1 MPSISMLIKPAS
13 SLCNMRCKY
22 CFYHDEAVN
31 RGVISYGIMS
41 TETAE
46 AIIKRAVEESTV
58 SVTFAFQGGE
68 PTIAGL
74 DYFERFCELVKIYN
88 TKNLKVVYAIQT
100 NGIYL
105 NGEKWAEFFYRNHF
119 LVGLS
124 FDGLR
129 SCHDQNRIDCSGH
142 GTASRVIACAAL
154 LNHYKVDY
162 NILTVINASTARHIS
177 KIYAFYKKQGWRYM
191 QFIPCL
197 SLLDDDGKN
206 LFTLSS
212 EAWLEYNLT
221 LFDLWYYDCKAELLS
236 SCPAVISVRHFD
248 DYLRSAAGLRPEA
261 CGTLGICSIQ
271 NVIEA
276 DGSVYPC
283 DFMALDEYKL
293 GNINSNS
300 FRELFESERA
310 QGFIRASCN
319 HSEKCRLC
327 RWYRICMGGCAR
339 MKQKNQYI
347 YCEVNKTFY
356 EYTYARIIELSKL
369 IMRG

>member
-22 CFYHDEAVN
+22 CFYHDEAVS
-31 RGVISYGIMS
+31 RKIMSYGIMS
-41 TETAE
+41 AETTE
-46 AIIKRAVEESTV
+46 ILIKRAVEESAE
-58 SVTFAFQGGE
+58 SITFAFQGGE

-74 DYFERFCELVKIYN
+74 DYYLHFCESVKKYN
-88 TKNLKVVYAIQT
+88 NKNLNINYAIQT
-100 NGIYL
+100 NGIFL
-105 NGEKWAEFFYRNHF
+105 NREKWAEFFHKNHF

-129 SCHDQNRIDCSGH
+129 SCHDLNRIDSSGN
-142 GTASRVIACAAL
+142 GTASGVIACAAMFDK
-154 LNHYKVDY
+154 YKVSY
-162 NILTVINASTARHIS
+162 NILTVVNASTARHIS
-177 KIYAFYKKQGWRYM
+177 KIYAFYKKQGWKYM

-197 SLLDDDGKN
+197 ALNDDNGKKS
-206 LFTLSS
+206 FALSS
-212 EAWLEYNLT
+212 EAWLYFNKT
-221 LFDLWYYDCKAELLS
+221 LFDLWYSDCKTELQRGLR
-236 SCPAVISVRHFD
+236 PDVSVRHLD
-248 DYLRSAAGLRPEA
+248 DYLRLAAGIKPES

-293 GNINSNS
+293 GNINSNG
-300 FRELFESERA
+300 FRELFESKRA
-310 QGFIRASCN
+310 QEFITTSCK
-319 HSEKCRLC
+319 HSEKCRSC
-327 RWYRICMGGCAR
+327 RWYGICMGGCAR
-339 MKQKNQYI
+339 MKLKNQYI

-356 EYTYARIIELSKL
+356 EYTFERITELSKL